1 MWQHTALTERLG
13 LRYPIV
19 QGPFG
24 SGLSSEALLVAVSE
38 AGGLG
43 SFGMQ
48 HLAPKQIRELGA
60 RLHAA
65 TRKPFN
71 LNLWVSNYDE
81 GGLELTRA
89 QFDAAVAR
97 FQPYYTALG
106 MAPPTMP
113 QRYGW
118 RFEDQF
124 EALLAVKP
132 AVFSFVYGI
141 PPPEML
147 AACRE
152 RGIVTA
158 GAVTTLE
165 EALAMESAGVDVI
178 VASGME
184 AGGHRVSFLR
194 SSEESLTGTFAL
206 IPQIADRV
214 KAPVIAAGGVAD
226 GRGIAAALML
236 GAQGVQ
242 IGTAFLACDE
252 SGTHALHRRMLFSET
267 AQRTALTR
275 AFSGR
280 LARGIHN
287 QFVDDWAPRSG
298 ELLPYPVQGWFTGG
312 LRKAAIEQ
320 ERADLMS
327 LWAGQGAPLLRHHT
341 ATELFSA
348 LVREANAL
356 LAPAAYRVSSPTHV
370 EGEVA

>member
-24 SGLSSEALLVAVSE
+24 SGLSSEAMLVAVSE

-48 HLAPKQIRELGA
+48 HLAPAQIRELGA

-71 LNLWVSNYDE
+71 LNLWVSNYDD
-81 GGLELTRA
+81 GGLELTQA

-106 MAPPTMP
+106 MAPPAMP
-113 QRYGW
+113 ERYGW

-141 PPPEML
+141 PSQEML

-194 SSEESLTGTFAL
+194 SSEASLTGTVAL
-206 IPQIADRV
+206 IPQIVDRV
-214 KAPVIAAGGVAD
+214 KVPVIAAGGVAD

-252 SGTHALHRRMLFSET
+252 SGTHDLHRRMLFSEA
-267 AQRTALTR
+267 AQRTELTR

-287 QFVDDWAPRSG
+287 EFVDDWASRAH

-312 LRKAAIEQ
+312 LRKAAMEQ
-320 ERADLMS
+320 ERADVMS
-327 LWAGQGAPLLRHHT
+327 LWAGQGAPLLRHHRT
-341 ATELFSA
+341 NDLFSA
-348 LVREANAL
+348 LVRETDAL
-356 LAPAAYRVSSPTHV
+356 LAPSSHRTPLSTRI
-370 EGEVA
+370 EGALA